1 MKRALLA
8 LAALA
13 LAGVGCG
20 GGASPATDA
29 GPSGADA
36 GTPGTDAGSTPMGD
50 AGPGSSLGPSHDG
63 TYNLG
68 PVDWAETAWHN
79 ACSPYPP
86 SIQALEGTL
95 LAGVSNAV
103 GTGEYCDACIEITS
117 AMGRSVVA
125 RVVTYGDTMGPGDV
139 DLSQEAYDMLS
150 PGDATRA
157 MQWHLVSCPTTA
169 PLYVQFQTGANEWWT
184 SFWIRNPR
192 VAIDHVEVQ
201 STNHASF
208 TSLTAGS
215 DGTFTDGG
223 GFGAGAFTLRVVGV
237 DGSHF
242 EQMFP
247 GFAPGDLLA
256 ATGNL

>member
-1 MKRALLA
+1 VV
-8 LAALA
+8 LA
-13 LAGVGCG
+13 LAGAGCG
-20 GGASPATDA
+20 GGGSGTDA
-29 GPSGADA
+29 GTAPGTDTGTPGTDA
-36 GTPGTDAGSTPMGD
+36 GSTPGTDAGSTPMGD
-50 AGPGSSLGPSHDG
+50 AGPVGSLGPSHDG

-79 ACSPYPP
+79 ACSPYPA
-86 SIQALEGTL
+86 SIQMLEGNL

-103 GTGEYCDACIEITS
+103 GTGNYCDACIELTT
-117 AMGRSVVA
+117 AMGRRVVA
-125 RVVTYGDTMGPGDV
+125 RVVTYGDTVGPGDV

-157 MQWHLVSCPTTA
+157 MQWHLVTCPTTA

-192 VAIDHVEVQ
+192 VAIDHVEVT
-201 STNHASF
+201 STNHA
-208 TSLTAGS
+208 TAVSLMAGS

-242 EQMFP
+242 EQTFP
-247 GFAPGDLLA
+247 GFMPGDNVA
-256 ATGNL
+256 ASGNL